1 MKYYFIAGE
10 ASGDLHAANLA
21 RALQQLDPDAEMRGF
36 GGDRMQAAGI
46 LLSHHIREMDFMGF
60 IEVISNL
67 PSILRLLKE
76 ARRDLL
82 SFRPDALILVDYPGF
97 NLKIAEF
104 ARKNG
109 LRVIYYISPQLWA
122 WRPSRVHTI
131 RRTVHR
137 MITILPFEKDF
148 YASHGYEVFYAGHP
162 LLDVTSAFVPSEE
175 FKRKYASPSTPVVA
189 LLPGSRRQEIARML
203 PVMLQVTRRFPEYQF
218 IIGAASER
226 DKEFLE
232 RFIRNYPVKIV
243 YGQTYDLLSIAYA
256 AIVTSGTASLET
268 ALFRVPQ
275 VIVYKGNYLSYL
287 IAKRLVKV
295 NFIGLPNL
303 ILNRPVV
310 KELIQNDLN
319 AYLLYDELDRLVKNE
334 FYRQNILRN
343 YDELRQVLGGPGAS
357 ERAAREIFSV
367 LSEKNS

>member
-10 ASGDLHAANLA
+10 ASGDLHASNLA
-21 RALQQLDPDAEMRGF
+21 RDLQQLDPEAEMRGF

-46 LLSHHIREMDFMGF
+46 RLSHHIREMDFMGF
-60 IEVISNL
+60 IEVVSNL
-67 PSILRLLKE
+67 PSILRLLKDAQRE
-76 ARRDLL
+76 LL
-82 SFRPDALILVDYPGF
+82 NFRPDVLILVDYPGF
-97 NLKIAEF
+97 NLKMAEF

-109 LRVIYYISPQLWA
+109 FRVIYYISPQIWA
-122 WRPSRVHTI
+122 WRPSRVRAI
-131 RRTVHR
+131 RRSVQR

-148 YASHGYEVFYAGHP
+148 YASHGFDVFYAGHP

-175 FKRKYASPSTPVVA
+175 FKRKYTSPGSPVIA

-203 PVMLQVTRRFPEYQF
+203 PIMLQVTRRFPEYQF
-218 IIGAASER
+218 VVGAASER
-226 DKEFLE
+226 DKEFLG
-232 RFIRNYPVKIV
+232 RWTRNYPVKIV
-243 YGQTYDLLSIAYA
+243 YGQTYDLLNIAYA

-268 ALFRVPQ
+268 ALFGVPQ

-303 ILNRPVV
+303 ILNKPVV

-319 AYLLYDELDRLVKNE
+319 SFMLYDELDRLVKNE
-334 FYRQNILRN
+334 FYRQSMQRN
-343 YDELRQVLGGPGAS
+343 YLELRQLLGGNGVS
-357 ERAAREIFSV
+357 ERAAREIVRILTEAQS
-367 LSEKNS
+367 